1 MKSQTTQIAF
11 DFNDKPNRPG
21 TFSYD
26 PTKAMDGSFNQMR
39 SEIGDTYVDGEET
52 CSLLSDEEYT
62 AIIENSDSWREAKI
76 QIVRRLL
83 WLFLYEVDF
92 TIDGLSLKLSE
103 RYNRLKALLKDLE
116 SGAEEAVPLMAEG
129 LPIDD
134 GNGGHYF
141 YLGMLEN
148 PNKYNE

>member
-1 MKSQTTQIAF
+1 MKSQTTPIAF
-11 DFNDKPNRPG
+11 EFEDKPTRPG
-21 TFSYD
+21 TFSFD
-26 PTKAMDGSFNQMR
+26 PSKAMDGSFNQMR
-39 SEIGDTYVDGEET
+39 SEIGDVYVDGEEC

-62 AIIENSDSWREAKI
+62 AIIEKSDSWKEAKI

-92 TIDGLSLKLSE
+92 TIDGLSLKLSD
-103 RYNRLKALLKDLE
+103 RYNRLKALLKALE
-116 SGAEEAVPLMAEG
+116 SGEAEAVPMMAEG

-148 PNKYNE
+148 PNKFNE